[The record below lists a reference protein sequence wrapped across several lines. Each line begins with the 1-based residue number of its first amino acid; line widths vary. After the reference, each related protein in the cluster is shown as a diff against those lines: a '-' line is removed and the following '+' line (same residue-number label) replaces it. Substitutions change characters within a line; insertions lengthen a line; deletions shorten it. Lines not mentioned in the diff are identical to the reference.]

1 MKLNEWTSKI
11 VHETSLS
18 WASWCSRS
26 AVLGS
31 LSALILKWSS
41 ASRML
46 VLFTKLPDTATLS
59 CTFSTWGS
67 DDEENS
73 F

>member
-1 MKLNEWTSKI
+1 MCWIGLTI
-11 VHETSLS
+11 HETSFS
-18 WASWCSRS
+18 CASWCSRS

-59 CTFSTWGS
+59 CTFSTWSS
-67 DDEENS
+67 DDVENS
-73 F
+73 L